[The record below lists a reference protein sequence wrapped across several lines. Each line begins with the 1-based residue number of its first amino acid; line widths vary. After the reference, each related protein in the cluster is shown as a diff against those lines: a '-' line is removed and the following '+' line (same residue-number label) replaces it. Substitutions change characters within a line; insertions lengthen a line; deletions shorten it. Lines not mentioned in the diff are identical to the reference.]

1 MITRTGKIS
10 YSKANRIYTFYRLLL
25 NDGYQFVKNSMSQK
39 TFWLYEKDLLL
50 IGLSKMQL

>member
-1 MITRTGKIS
+1 MTRTGKIS